1 MAGLFSPEQPFSFTR
16 RKLTFVM
23 MRCLTV
29 ICLLLLGAAVRPDAK
44 KAWRMQGFAQGTT
57 WHITYYAADSIL
69 PFQLIDSTL
78 QQLDSSLSI
87 YKPYSRISRF
97 NNAADCIETDMHLS
111 NVVEAALQTYAAT
124 NGIFDITI
132 YPIVQAWGFG
142 TKKVTEMPDSFMI
155 QQLRTC
161 IDSRYLSLRGDRLCK
176 QQPCVKIDVNG
187 IAQGYSVDVLAN
199 LLEQHGIADYM
210 IELGGE
216 IRLKG
221 RKYPGGEKMQIGI
234 EAPGDNEFQP
244 SMLQRVIAP
253 GDGAIT
259 TSGSYRKFYES
270 EGRKITHIID
280 ARTGYPAQNE
290 LISVTVLANRAI
302 TADAYDNALMAMG
315 LKQAF
320 AFLQQHPELEAYFIY
335 SKQDGSIA
343 DTATSGFE
351 KYKIVE

>member
-1 MAGLFSPEQPFSFTR
+1 
-16 RKLTFVM
+16 

-29 ICLLLLGAAVRPDAK
+29 ICLLLVVAAVRPAPK
-44 KAWRMQGFAQGTT
+44 KAWRLQGFAQGTT
-57 WHITYYAADSIL
+57 WHITYYSTDSIL
-69 PFQLIDSTL
+69 SFQSIDSTL

-97 NNAADCIETDMHLS
+97 NDASDCIESDIHLS

-132 YPIVQAWGFG
+132 YPVVQAWGFG
-142 TKKVTEMPDSFMI
+142 TKKVTELPDSFMI
-155 QQLRTC
+155 QQLRAC
-161 IDSRYLSLRGDRLCK
+161 VNSRYLSFRGSRLCK

-187 IAQGYSVDVLAN
+187 IAQGYSVDVLAD
-199 LLEQHGIADYM
+199 LLEQRGITDYI

-216 IRLKG
+216 IRLRG

-244 SMLQRVIAP
+244 AMLQQVIAP

-270 EGRKITHIID
+270 DGKKITHIID
-280 ARTGYPAQNE
+280 ARTGYPVQNQ
-290 LISVTVLANRAI
+290 LISVTVLAKKAI

-320 AFLQQHPELEAYFIY
+320 AFLQHHPELEAYFIY
-335 SKQDGSIA
+335 RKQDGSIA
-343 DTATSGFE
+343 DTGTAGFE
-351 KYKIVE
+351 KWKIVE